1 MARLPTPGSDSGQ
14 WGDIL
19 NEFLEVAHNSDG
31 TLKAGGGVAPHA
43 ATHKGDGSDPI
54 AVATTSVAG
63 LMSASD
69 KTKLDG
75 VATGADVTNATTVNA
90 AGAVMESDTSTVS
103 MQFVVD
109 EDNMASNSATKVPTQ
124 QSVKAYV
131 DLAAGIAVTTQ
142 TSAYQITTSDSVILA
157 NTTSGS
163 FAVTLPNAAGV
174 TKAFH
179 IKKIAA
185 ANTLTINTTS
195 SQTIDGGTS
204 IAITA
209 LDEAITVVS
218 DNTNWRI
225 I

>member
-14 WGDIL
+14 WGNIL
-19 NEFLEVAHNSDG
+19 NEFLEVAHNADG
-31 TLKAGGGVAPHA
+31 TLKSTGVAAHA

-54 AVATTSVAG
+54 AAATTTVSG
-63 LMSASD
+63 LLSATD

-75 VATGADVTNATTVNA
+75 IETGADVTDATNVAA
-90 AGAVMESDTSTVS
+90 AGAVMESDTSTAL

-109 EDNMASNSATKVPTQ
+109 EDNMASNLATKVPTQ

-131 DLAAGIAVTTQ
+131 DTTAAVAVTTQ
-142 TSAYQITTSDSVILA
+142 SGAYVITTTDSVVLCDTTSA
-157 NTTSGS
+157 G
-163 FAVTLPNAAGV
+163 FAVTLPTAVGNTRAY
-174 TKAFH
+174 H

-209 LDEAITVVS
+209 LDETITVVS
-218 DNTNWRI
+218 DGSNWRI